1 MEFNR
6 DILRKLPYALRVEIE
21 ENAAR
26 KDLTQS
32 ELAEVQA
39 RILAE
44 LRKQAKPGGRTD
56 LTSEKSFPEVRAT
69 EIVGAL
75 FDESHKQV
83 EKRIAVVEAAEAEP
97 DKFGRLVEQM
107 DETGKVDHA
116 FKVVNRVRRHNTI
129 AAEASNAVVL
139 EHPGPFPLIYA
150 DPPWKFE
157 VYSEKGLDRTAA
169 QHYPTLTDQ
178 EIINFKID
186 GKTVP
191 EIAYRDAAL
200 FLWCTSS
207 NLLRALAIVTGCGV
221 TSKTTALLL

>member
-26 KDLTQS
+26 
-32 ELAEVQA
+32 
-39 RILAE
+39 
-44 LRKQAKPGGRTD
+44 TD

-75 FDESHKQV
+75 FNESHKQV

-97 DKFGRLVEQM
+97 DKFGHLVEQM

-129 AAEASNAVVL
+129 
-139 EHPGPFPLIYA
+139 
-150 DPPWKFE
+150 
-157 VYSEKGLDRTAA
+157 
-169 QHYPTLTDQ
+169 
-178 EIINFKID
+178 
-186 GKTVP
+186 
-191 EIAYRDAAL
+191 
-200 FLWCTSS
+200 
-207 NLLRALAIVTGCGV
+207 
-221 TSKTTALLL
+221 